1 MCERRK
7 IMKRLVVIILAVFMM
22 SPTAVAMDVGKVT
35 LPDSLM
41 AGEDTLLLNGA
52 GFRVKLFLKMYA
64 GGLYLIQ
71 KNNDPKKITD
81 SDESMALRLH
91 IVSGMIT
98 SKKMTDAIDEG
109 FKNSTG
115 ENITSFKIEIA
126 KYKSFF
132 AEEIK
137 KDDIFDIIYVP
148 AEGISVF
155 KNESLKGTI
164 PGFDFKKAVF
174 GIWLGEK
181 PADSKLKKRML
192 GQ

>member
-1 MCERRK
+1 
-7 IMKRLVVIILAVFMM
+7 MKRLLMIILAVFVM
-22 SPTAVAMDVGKVT
+22 STMANAKQVGKVS

-41 AGEDTLLLNGA
+41 AGTDELLLNGA
-52 GFRVKLFLKMYA
+52 GFRKKLFLNMYA

-71 KNNDPKKITD
+71 KNQDHKKIID
-81 SDESMALRLH
+81 SDESMALRLR

-98 SKKMTDAIDEG
+98 TKKMTDAIDEG

-115 ENITSFKIEIA
+115 ENIISFKIEIA
-126 KYKSFF
+126 KFKSFF

-137 KDDIFDIIYVP
+137 KNDIFDIIYVP
-148 AEGISVF
+148 AEGISVY
-155 KNESLKGTI
+155 KNENLKGTI
-164 PGFDFKKAVF
+164 QGFDFKKAVF

-181 PADSKLKKRML
+181 PADSNLKKGML

>member
-1 MCERRK
+1 MCERRE

-22 SPTAVAMDVGKVT
+22 SPTAVAMQVGKVT

-41 AGEDTLLLNGA
+41 AGEETLLLNGA

-71 KNNDPKKITD
+71 KNHDPKKIID
-81 SDESMALRLH
+81 SDGSMALRLH

-109 FKNSTG
+109 FKKSTG
-115 ENITSFKIEIA
+115 GNITLFKIEIA

-137 KDDIFDIIYVP
+137 KNDIFDIIYVP

>member
-1 MCERRK
+1 MCERRE
-7 IMKRLVVIILAVFMM
+7 IMKKLVVIILAVFMM
-22 SPTAVAMDVGKVT
+22 SSAAVAMQVGKVT
-35 LPDSLM
+35 LPDSLT

-71 KNNDPKKITD
+71 KNHDPKKVID

-98 SKKMTDAIDEG
+98 TKKMTDAIDEG

-115 ENITSFKIEIA
+115 ENIISFKIEIA
-126 KYKSFF
+126 KFKSFF

-148 AEGISVF
+148 AEGISVY

-181 PADSKLKKRML
+181 PADSKLKRKML
-192 GQ
+192 GK

>member
-1 MCERRK
+1 MCERRE
-7 IMKRLVVIILAVFMM
+7 IMKKLVVIILAVFMM
-22 SPTAVAMDVGKVT
+22 SSAALAMQVGKVT

-71 KNNDPKKITD
+71 KNHDPKKVID

-98 SKKMTDAIDEG
+98 TKKMTDAIDEG

-137 KDDIFDIIYVP
+137 KNDIFDIIYVP
-148 AEGISVF
+148 AEGISVY

-164 PGFDFKKAVF
+164 QGFDFKKAVF

-181 PADSKLKKRML
+181 PADAKLKKGML

>member
-1 MCERRK
+1 
-7 IMKRLVVIILAVFMM
+7 MKRLLIIILAVFVM
-22 SPTAVAMDVGKVT
+22 STMANARQVGKVE

-41 AGEDTLLLNGA
+41 AGKDELLLNGA
-52 GFRVKLFLKMYA
+52 GFRVKFFLKMYA

-71 KNNDPKKITD
+71 KNHDPKKIID

-91 IVSGMIT
+91 IVSGVVT
-98 SKKMTDAIDEG
+98 TKKMTDAMDEG

-126 KYKSFF
+126 KFKSFF

-137 KDDIFDIIYVP
+137 KDDIFDIIYVS
-148 AEGISVF
+148 AEGISVY

-164 PGFDFKKAVF
+164 QGVDFKKAVF

-181 PADSKLKKRML
+181 PADSKLKRKML
-192 GQ
+192 GE

>member
-1 MCERRK
+1 
-7 IMKRLVVIILAVFMM
+7 
-22 SPTAVAMDVGKVT
+22 
-35 LPDSLM
+35 
-41 AGEDTLLLNGA
+41 
-52 GFRVKLFLKMYA
+52 
-64 GGLYLIQ
+64 
-71 KNNDPKKITD
+71 
-81 SDESMALRLH
+81 MALRLH

-109 FKNSTG
+109 FKKSTG
-115 ENITSFKIEIA
+115 GNITLFKIEIA

-137 KDDIFDIIYVP
+137 KNDIFDIIYVP

>member
-1 MCERRK
+1 
-7 IMKRLVVIILAVFMM
+7 MKRLVVIILAVFMM
-22 SPTAVAMDVGKVT
+22 SPTAVAMQVGKVT

-71 KNNDPKKITD
+71 ENNDPKKIID

>member
-1 MCERRK
+1 
-7 IMKRLVVIILAVFMM
+7 MKKLVVIILAVFMM
-22 SPTAVAMDVGKVT
+22 SSAAVAMQVGKVT

-71 KNNDPKKITD
+71 KNHDPKKVID

-98 SKKMTDAIDEG
+98 TKKMTDAIDEG
-109 FKNSTG
+109 FKKSTG

-126 KYKSFF
+126 KFKSFF

-137 KDDIFDIIYVP
+137 KDDIFDIVYVS
-148 AEGISVF
+148 AEGISVY

-164 PGFDFKKAVF
+164 QGLDFKKAVF
-174 GIWLGEK
+174 GIWIGEK
-181 PADSKLKKRML
+181 PADSKLKRKML
-192 GQ
+192 GE